1 LRDFAQVGY
10 DCTDINC
17 SPIENFAIAIAPT
30 QLLMGR
36 MPLAL
41 YVKERDLPG
50 PTWQHEMSMGMYR
63 ALALLINLN
72 FTIRSR
78 QAASIV
84 IDDVGEGLDFERS
97 MALIKLL
104 IKKCKHKNLQL
115 LMATNDRFVMNEVE
129 LRYWHVV
136 HRTGNHVRI
145 LDYQN
150 TKKRFDEFK
159 FLGLSNFDFFSSEA
173 YLGSDS

>member
-1 LRDFAQVGY
+1 LYGYQLQPYRKLRHCHRSNSVAHGADATRAIRQGTRLAGAYMAARNVDGY
-10 DCTDINC
+10 VSGAGPPDQSEFHHQIT
-17 SPIENFAIAIAPT
+17 T
-30 QLLMGR
+30 GR
-36 MPLAL
+36 
-41 YVKERDLPG
+41 
-50 PTWQHEMSMGMYR
+50 
-63 ALALLINLN
+63 
-72 FTIRSR
+72 
-78 QAASIV
+78 SIV